1 MFPLPDMATNVT
13 EHIIGAKLAPRT
25 QRRTGL
31 PGHSPG
37 SGQINMKSLTPYL
50 YGNSIKFERNLKY
63 IIKLARSINNA
74 LIQANNLQYKKKK
87 KIINL

>member
-13 EHIIGAKLAPRT
+13 EHILGAKLAPRT

-31 PGHSPG
+31 PGRSPG

-50 YGNSIKFERNLKY
+50 YGNSIKLERNLKY
-63 IIKLARSINNA
+63 IVKLSRSINNA
-74 LIQANNLQYKKKK
+74 
-87 KIINL
+87 

>member
-13 EHIIGAKLAPRT
+13 EHTLGAKLAPRT

-37 SGQINMKSLTPYL
+37 SGHSNMKSLTPYL
-50 YGNSIKFERNLKY
+50 YENNIKFERNLRY
-63 IIKLARSINNA
+63 IFKLARSINNT
-74 LIQANNLQYKKKK
+74 
-87 KIINL
+87 